1 MWSSSGSGK
10 KPVNAPQEMV
20 QVVSPFW
27 RPPLR
32 DGTSRRSAT
41 NLAGRD
47 GSNIVVGAAYSH
59 ADVLKFDSLNRI
71 AETSPPTQRG
81 SMGSTSPPFK
91 SYINF
96 LSKTNDDW
104 KADEDEMLGYEDDDG
119 DDFGLPSLSN
129 MKRRSKR
136 IATQNKS
143 GLNQESLSPAE
154 DGSLGRIQAR
164 RYSNSADI
172 AAERPAST
180 YPMPKKSEGK
190 ILRPQYKD
198 ILKDPANALHL
209 INYPSIPSNAPQ
221 KEADAINSRITRIN
235 KFKRLLQASSISLPD
250 LRTLAWSGVPHE
262 VRAMTWQLLL
272 SYLPTNSERRVAT
285 LERKRKEYL
294 DGVKQAFE
302 RGGTTAGSSSA
313 GKARG
318 LDEAVWHQISIDIP
332 RTNPHIELYSYEATQ
347 RSLERILYVWAVR
360 HPASGYVQGI
370 NDLVT
375 PFWEVFLGLYITDPD
390 IETGMDPGQLPK
402 SVLDAVEADS
412 FWCLT
417 KLLDGIQDHYI
428 VAQPGIQ
435 RQVSALRDL
444 TARIDSNLS
453 KHLEQEGV
461 EFIQFSFRWMNCLL
475 MREISVKNTIRM
487 WDTYLAEEQGFSEF
501 HLYVCAALLV
511 KWSDKLVKMDFQEV
525 MMFLQS
531 LPTKAWTEKDIEL
544 LLSEAFIWQSLY
556 KAISMSPVVIAD
568 SDDESDSNEH
578 AAVAPAVT
586 VPQAQTRSFEH
597 GSLATASTDSI
608 IFQQIFNEQNG
619 AACERA
625 QQLQRDFDDAPHQ
638 SSAMTIP
645 DVPFQRT
652 TKGFYHSSTTSATD
666 PHSDRLQNPQ
676 RGKPS
681 PGLAHALSP
690 KQKQDKV
697 DLWDV
702 PSSPEAPGFQQR
714 QPKGGG
720 HNLLNQSYRRDELP
734 PAKDA
739 LSDGQW
745 DDSELIGSRGKKRR
759 RLNESDGTLPATDDV
774 DLIMFPSSSKA
785 TANDGLETAAA
796 SSIPLPT
803 MPVDVNSTFYLRHPS
818 PTEGQESSRTEDK
831 QQTQYAVASS
841 GTATNVNTPR
851 SQMFSS
857 HNFSSLAPGEH
868 SGEVASKKVEYRS
881 FTTRRDSSP
890 DIISTVAPVLN
901 KVTSEP
907 DYSPGLIPESRPDQ
921 ECCDERDS
929 SAHQPPPQELQSGE
943 NDAEFVAHRTP
954 MAKSKKKRGRPKKPP
969 EADEPLPMKSAAG
982 PVSAAADGTP
992 DASVQKK
999 RRGRPKK
1006 QSTDTAV
1013 DGAPPPAAT
1022 PVSAHVSSKN
1032 TRAITG
1038 LGKASAGDDGDNIQ
1052 AATKRNSVE
1061 MPREQG
1067 AAKGVSPVAET
1078 TECLEDQAAPG
1089 SQEKLKDPSASR
1101 ISPDRPQDE
1110 DESKGPRQPAART
1123 REDKSGGDKKGS
1135 SAQGMAKP
1143 LYRVGL
1149 SKRFKIAPLLKSVR
1163 KP

>member
-20 QVVSPFW
+20 QVAQLLYVIDRSESVSPFW
-27 RPPLR
+27 RPPPR
-32 DGTSRRSAT
+32 DGSSRRNVT
-41 NLAGRD
+41 NPASRD
-47 GSNIVVGAAYSH
+47 GSNLVVGAAYSH
-59 ADVLKFDSLNRI
+59 ADILKFDSLNLSNSSSPRPRTPPS
-71 AETSPPTQRG
+71 TSSSRNRMADTTPPPQRG
-81 SMGSTSPPFK
+81 SIGSTSPPFK

-96 LSKTNDDW
+96 LSNTNDDW

-143 GLNQESLSPAE
+143 SLNQETLSPTD
-154 DGSLGRIQAR
+154 DGSFGRIPGR

-302 RGGTTAGSSSA
+302 RGGTTNNSSSA

-375 PFWEVFLGLYITDPD
+375 PFWEVFLGLYIADHD

-435 RQVSALRDL
+435 RQVTALRDL

-453 KHLEQEGV
+453 KHLEHEGV

-511 KWSDKLVKMDFQEV
+511 KWSDKLVKMDFQEI

-556 KAISMSPVVIAD
+556 KGS
-568 SDDESDSNEH
+568 
-578 AAVAPAVT
+578 AA
-586 VPQAQTRSFEH
+586 H
-597 GSLATASTDSI
+597 L
-608 IFQQIFNEQNG
+608 
-619 AACERA
+619 
-625 QQLQRDFDDAPHQ
+625 
-638 SSAMTIP
+638 
-645 DVPFQRT
+645 
-652 TKGFYHSSTTSATD
+652 KG
-666 PHSDRLQNPQ
+666 QPQ
-676 RGKPS
+676 R
-681 PGLAHALSP
+681 
-690 KQKQDKV
+690 
-697 DLWDV
+697 
-702 PSSPEAPGFQQR
+702 
-714 QPKGGG
+714 
-720 HNLLNQSYRRDELP
+720 
-734 PAKDA
+734 
-739 LSDGQW
+739 
-745 DDSELIGSRGKKRR
+745 
-759 RLNESDGTLPATDDV
+759 
-774 DLIMFPSSSKA
+774 
-785 TANDGLETAAA
+785 
-796 SSIPLPT
+796 
-803 MPVDVNSTFYLRHPS
+803 
-818 PTEGQESSRTEDK
+818 
-831 QQTQYAVASS
+831 
-841 GTATNVNTPR
+841 
-851 SQMFSS
+851 
-857 HNFSSLAPGEH
+857 
-868 SGEVASKKVEYRS
+868 
-881 FTTRRDSSP
+881 
-890 DIISTVAPVLN
+890 
-901 KVTSEP
+901 
-907 DYSPGLIPESRPDQ
+907 
-921 ECCDERDS
+921 
-929 SAHQPPPQELQSGE
+929 
-943 NDAEFVAHRTP
+943 
-954 MAKSKKKRGRPKKPP
+954 
-969 EADEPLPMKSAAG
+969 
-982 PVSAAADGTP
+982 
-992 DASVQKK
+992 
-999 RRGRPKK
+999 
-1006 QSTDTAV
+1006 
-1013 DGAPPPAAT
+1013 
-1022 PVSAHVSSKN
+1022 
-1032 TRAITG
+1032 
-1038 LGKASAGDDGDNIQ
+1038 
-1052 AATKRNSVE
+1052 
-1061 MPREQG
+1061 
-1067 AAKGVSPVAET
+1067 
-1078 TECLEDQAAPG
+1078 
-1089 SQEKLKDPSASR
+1089 
-1101 ISPDRPQDE
+1101 
-1110 DESKGPRQPAART
+1110 
-1123 REDKSGGDKKGS
+1123 
-1135 SAQGMAKP
+1135 
-1143 LYRVGL
+1143 
-1149 SKRFKIAPLLKSVR
+1149 PLL
-1163 KP
+1163 PNLQL